1 VQALC
6 LQFSLITPG
15 VTSPIAALMLTSGNF
30 YSANYRN
37 SMKTERMTPAQ
48 LSLKLSIQDK
58 RSAKLF
64 TPHAL
69 TDLSHFVNVRF
80 IKGSSSTL
88 VRRQYG

>member
-1 VQALC
+1 
-6 LQFSLITPG
+6 
-15 VTSPIAALMLTSGNF
+15 
-30 YSANYRN
+30 
-37 SMKTERMTPAQ
+37 MKTERMTPAQ
-48 LSLKLSIQDK
+48 LPLNLSIQDR

-88 VRRQYG
+88 VRRQYGGNCDIAVSPGVSGKRQ